1 MKKVKKVPRLPPKYP
16 KSLDQML
23 AKVLKM
29 PPKHPRYQKLL
40 SLRVTT
46 KEEEEEEE
54 EEEELQQ

>member
-1 MKKVKKVPRLPPKYP
+1 
-16 KSLDQML
+16 ML